1 MLLKN
6 LFNQLD
12 FLFFY
17 TKAKLEAE
25 SFRHFA
31 GYLWWILDPLFS
43 VGVYF
48 FLFKVLLNRGGEDYI
63 QFLFIGLVSWKWF
76 ADSINKSSG
85 AILSN
90 LSLAKKIRMKKNIFP
105 IVEILYN
112 SWKFI
117 VIFAFILVLYALMG
131 YSVTGLH
138 FFIIPLLLS
147 QLVLIFGGGLFLS
160 SIMPFFPDLKFI
172 ITYLLRLMFYPSGVL
187 FALSQVPE
195 KYIDLIYLNPM
206 TGLIEGYRRIV
217 MYGESPNTFSMI
229 YASSIG
235 IVLII
240 TGTLIIKKYEQ
251 EYPKLS

>member
-1 MLLKN
+1 MQYFLKIIFLLNPKEKKR
-6 LFNQLD
+6 LLL
-12 FLFFY
+12 LFFLSVIM
-17 TKAKLEAE
+17 A
-25 SFRHFA
+25 
-31 GYLWWILDPLFS
+31 ILDI
-43 VGVYF
+43 VG
-48 FLFKVLLNRGGEDYI
+48 I
-63 QFLFIGLVSWKWF
+63 
-76 ADSINKSSG
+76 
-85 AILSN
+85 
-90 LSLAKKIRMKKNIFP
+90 
-105 IVEILYN
+105 
-112 SWKFI
+112 
-117 VIFAFILVLYALMG
+117 
-131 YSVTGLH
+131 
-138 FFIIPLLLS
+138 
-147 QLVLIFGGGLFLS
+147 S